1 MLIQKLSEQS
11 EPMKLTRFVEPLKH
25 KIQAIY
31 DELFGFI
38 TMFYTYILYS
48 KKLNAF
54 YKGETKNILDRLY
67 RHNSGYE
74 KSTKLGTP
82 WILLWQDVKSTKS
95 EAKQL
100 TNNVIVSIDNTIITD
115 LDINK
120 EINFLK
126 FINKD
131 QAANNP
137 ELLKKEIVNSLID
150 RKIKDIETNY
160 FKIEVSEKEIEINLY
175 NYLERIKINNEIINS
190 FYNQNEIEKDYL
202 KNIIKIDMKW
212 SKLVRQLYESRL
224 NVNLTEVNKEL
235 EKKQNNSVDDEKLNT
250 KLIIIEQNKLLN
262 KFSATHLEKSKKKYL
277 IKFL

>member
-1 MLIQKLSEQS
+1 M
-11 EPMKLTRFVEPLKH
+11 
-25 KIQAIY
+25 
-31 DELFGFI
+31 
-38 TMFYTYILYS
+38 S
-48 KKLNAF
+48 KKIFLLILFVF
-54 YKGETKNILDRLY
+54 YLI
-67 RHNSGYE
+67 S
-74 KSTKLGTP
+74 
-82 WILLWQDVKSTKS
+82 S

-100 TNNVIVSIDNTIITD
+100 TNNVIVSIDNSIITD
-115 LDINK
+115 VDINK

-126 FINKD
+126 FINKE

-137 ELLKKEIVNSLID
+137 ELLKKEIINILID

-175 NYLERIKINNEIINS
+175 NYLERMKVNNEILNS

-235 EKKQNNSVDDEKLNT
+235 EKEQNNSVDDEKL
-250 KLIIIEQNKLLN
+250 KRQLIITEQNKLLN

>member
-1 MLIQKLSEQS
+1 M
-11 EPMKLTRFVEPLKH
+11 
-25 KIQAIY
+25 
-31 DELFGFI
+31 
-38 TMFYTYILYS
+38 S
-48 KKLNAF
+48 KKIFLLIF
-54 YKGETKNILDRLY
+54 FVFFLT
-67 RHNSGYE
+67 NS
-74 KSTKLGTP
+74 K
-82 WILLWQDVKSTKS
+82 
-95 EAKQL
+95 AKQL
-100 TNNVIVSIDNTIITD
+100 TNNVVVSIDNSIITD

-131 QAANNP
+131 QTANNP

-175 NYLERIKINNEIINS
+175 NYLERIKINNEILNS

-212 SKLVRQLYESRL
+212 SKLVRQMYESRL

-235 EKKQNNSVDDEKLNT
+235 EKEQNNSVDDEKL
-250 KLIIIEQNKLLN
+250 KRQLIITEQNKLLN
-262 KFSATHLEKSKKKYL
+262 KYSATHLEKSKKKYL

>member
-1 MLIQKLSEQS
+1 M
-11 EPMKLTRFVEPLKH
+11 
-25 KIQAIY
+25 
-31 DELFGFI
+31 
-38 TMFYTYILYS
+38 S
-48 KKLNAF
+48 KKIF
-54 YKGETKNILDRLY
+54 
-67 RHNSGYE
+67 
-74 KSTKLGTP
+74 
-82 WILLWQDVKSTKS
+82 LLIFFFCFLTNS

-131 QAANNP
+131 QAVNKP

-160 FKIEVSEKEIEINLY
+160 FKIEVSEKEIEINIY
-175 NYLERIKINNEIINS
+175 NYLERVKINNEIINS

-212 SKLVRQLYESRL
+212 SKLIRQLYESRL

-235 EKKQNNSVDDEKLNT
+235 EKEQNNSVDDEKL
-250 KLIIIEQNKLLN
+250 KRQLIITEQNKLLN

>member
-1 MLIQKLSEQS
+1 M
-11 EPMKLTRFVEPLKH
+11 
-25 KIQAIY
+25 
-31 DELFGFI
+31 
-38 TMFYTYILYS
+38 S
-48 KKLNAF
+48 KKIF
-54 YKGETKNILDRLY
+54 
-67 RHNSGYE
+67 
-74 KSTKLGTP
+74 
-82 WILLWQDVKSTKS
+82 LLIFFVYFFNNS

-100 TNNVIVSIDNTIITD
+100 TNNVIVSIDNSIITD

-126 FINKD
+126 FINND

-137 ELLKKEIVNSLID
+137 ELLKKEIINSLID

-160 FKIEVSEKEIEINLY
+160 YKIEVSEKEIDINLY

-235 EKKQNNSVDDEKLNT
+235 EKEQNNSVDDEKL
-250 KLIIIEQNKLLN
+250 KRQLIITEQNKLLN

>member
-1 MLIQKLSEQS
+1 M
-11 EPMKLTRFVEPLKH
+11 
-25 KIQAIY
+25 
-31 DELFGFI
+31 
-38 TMFYTYILYS
+38 S
-48 KKLNAF
+48 KKIF
-54 YKGETKNILDRLY
+54 
-67 RHNSGYE
+67 
-74 KSTKLGTP
+74 
-82 WILLWQDVKSTKS
+82 LLIFFVFFLANS

-235 EKKQNNSVDDEKLNT
+235 EKEQNNSVDDEKL
-250 KLIIIEQNKLLN
+250 KRQLIITEQNKLLN

>member
-1 MLIQKLSEQS
+1 M
-11 EPMKLTRFVEPLKH
+11 
-25 KIQAIY
+25 
-31 DELFGFI
+31 
-38 TMFYTYILYS
+38 S
-48 KKLNAF
+48 KKIF
-54 YKGETKNILDRLY
+54 
-67 RHNSGYE
+67 
-74 KSTKLGTP
+74 
-82 WILLWQDVKSTKS
+82 LLIFFVFFFTNS

-131 QAANNP
+131 QDATNTVQ
-137 ELLKKEIVNSLID
+137 LKKEIINSLID

-175 NYLERIKINNEIINS
+175 NYLERIKVNNEIINS

-212 SKLVRQLYESRL
+212 SKLIKQLYESRL

-235 EKKQNNSVDDEKLNT
+235 EKEQNNSVNDEKL
-250 KLIIIEQNKLLN
+250 KRQLIIVEQNKLLN

>member
-1 MLIQKLSEQS
+1 M
-11 EPMKLTRFVEPLKH
+11 
-25 KIQAIY
+25 
-31 DELFGFI
+31 
-38 TMFYTYILYS
+38 S
-48 KKLNAF
+48 KKIF
-54 YKGETKNILDRLY
+54 
-67 RHNSGYE
+67 
-74 KSTKLGTP
+74 
-82 WILLWQDVKSTKS
+82 LLIFFVFFLTNS
-95 EAKQL
+95 EANQL

-137 ELLKKEIVNSLID
+137 ELLKREILNILID

-212 SKLVRQLYESRL
+212 SNLIRQIYGSRL

-235 EKKQNNSVDDEKLNT
+235 EKKQNNSVDDEKL
-250 KLIIIEQNKLLN
+250 KRQLIITEQNKLLN

>member
-1 MLIQKLSEQS
+1 M
-11 EPMKLTRFVEPLKH
+11 
-25 KIQAIY
+25 
-31 DELFGFI
+31 
-38 TMFYTYILYS
+38 S
-48 KKLNAF
+48 KKIF
-54 YKGETKNILDRLY
+54 
-67 RHNSGYE
+67 
-74 KSTKLGTP
+74 
-82 WILLWQDVKSTKS
+82 LLIFFVCFLTNS

-100 TNNVIVSIDNTIITD
+100 TNKVIVSIDNLIITD

-120 EINFLK
+120 EINFFK

-175 NYLERIKINNEIINS
+175 NYLERIKISNEILNS

-212 SKLVRQLYESRL
+212 SKLVRQMYESRL

-235 EKKQNNSVDDEKLNT
+235 EKEQNNTVDDEKL
-250 KLIIIEQNKLLN
+250 KRQLIITEQNKLLN
-262 KFSATHLEKSKKKYL
+262 KYSATHLEKSKKKYL

>member
-1 MLIQKLSEQS
+1 M
-11 EPMKLTRFVEPLKH
+11 
-25 KIQAIY
+25 
-31 DELFGFI
+31 
-38 TMFYTYILYS
+38 S
-48 KKLNAF
+48 KKIF
-54 YKGETKNILDRLY
+54 
-67 RHNSGYE
+67 
-74 KSTKLGTP
+74 
-82 WILLWQDVKSTKS
+82 LLIFFVCFLTNS

-100 TNNVIVSIDNTIITD
+100 NNNVIVSIDNSIITD

-120 EINFLK
+120 EFNFLK

-175 NYLERIKINNEIINS
+175 NYLERIKINNEILNS

-212 SKLVRQLYESRL
+212 SKLVRQMYESRL

-235 EKKQNNSVDDEKLNT
+235 EKEQNNSVDDEKL
-250 KLIIIEQNKLLN
+250 KRQLIITEQNKLLN
-262 KFSATHLEKSKKKYL
+262 KYSATHLEKSKKKYL

>member
-1 MLIQKLSEQS
+1 M
-11 EPMKLTRFVEPLKH
+11 
-25 KIQAIY
+25 
-31 DELFGFI
+31 
-38 TMFYTYILYS
+38 S
-48 KKLNAF
+48 KKIF
-54 YKGETKNILDRLY
+54 
-67 RHNSGYE
+67 
-74 KSTKLGTP
+74 
-82 WILLWQDVKSTKS
+82 LLIFFVFFLTSS

-100 TNNVIVSIDNTIITD
+100 TNNVIVSIDNSIITD
-115 LDINK
+115 VDINK

-126 FINKD
+126 FINKE

-137 ELLKKEIVNSLID
+137 ELLKKEIINSLID

-175 NYLERIKINNEIINS
+175 NYLERIKINNETINS

-202 KNIIKIDMKW
+202 KKIIKIDMKW
-212 SKLVRQLYESRL
+212 SKLIRQLYESRL

-235 EKKQNNSVDDEKLNT
+235 EKEQNNSVDDEKL
-250 KLIIIEQNKLLN
+250 KRQLIINEQNKLLN

>member
-1 MLIQKLSEQS
+1 MSKKIFLLIFFVFFIANSE
-11 EPMKLTRFVEPLKH
+11 
-25 KIQAIY
+25 A
-31 DELFGFI
+31 
-38 TMFYTYILYS
+38 
-48 KKLNAF
+48 KKLNN
-54 YKGETKNILDRLY
+54 K
-67 RHNSGYE
+67 
-74 KSTKLGTP
+74 
-82 WILLWQDVKSTKS
+82 
-95 EAKQL
+95 
-100 TNNVIVSIDNTIITD
+100 VIVSIDNTIITD

-131 QAANNP
+131 LAANNS
-137 ELLKKEIVNSLID
+137 ELLKKEIINSLID

-175 NYLERIKINNEIINS
+175 NYLERMKVNNEIINS

-212 SKLVRQLYESRL
+212 SKLVRQMYEGRL

-235 EKKQNNSVDDEKLNT
+235 EKEQNNSVDDEKL
-250 KLIIIEQNKLLN
+250 KKQLIITEQNKLLN

>member
-1 MLIQKLSEQS
+1 M
-11 EPMKLTRFVEPLKH
+11 
-25 KIQAIY
+25 
-31 DELFGFI
+31 
-38 TMFYTYILYS
+38 S
-48 KKLNAF
+48 KKIF
-54 YKGETKNILDRLY
+54 
-67 RHNSGYE
+67 
-74 KSTKLGTP
+74 
-82 WILLWQDVKSTKS
+82 LLIFFVCFLTNS

-100 TNNVIVSIDNTIITD
+100 NNNVVVSIDNSIITD

-120 EINFLK
+120 EFNFLK

-175 NYLERIKINNEIINS
+175 NYLERIKISNEILNS

-212 SKLVRQLYESRL
+212 SKLVRQMYESRL

-235 EKKQNNSVDDEKLNT
+235 EKEQNNSVDDEKL
-250 KLIIIEQNKLLN
+250 KRQLIITEQNKLLN
-262 KFSATHLEKSKKKYL
+262 KYSATHLEKSKKKYL

>member
-1 MLIQKLSEQS
+1 MSKRIFLLIFFVFF
-11 EPMKLTRFVEPLKH
+11 LT
-25 KIQAIY
+25 
-31 DELFGFI
+31 
-38 TMFYTYILYS
+38 
-48 KKLNAF
+48 N
-54 YKGETKNILDRLY
+54 
-67 RHNSGYE
+67 
-74 KSTKLGTP
+74 
-82 WILLWQDVKSTKS
+82 S
-95 EAKQL
+95 EAKQF

-126 FINKD
+126 FVNKD
-131 QAANNP
+131 QAANSP
-137 ELLKKEIVNSLID
+137 GLLKKEIVNSLID

-175 NYLERIKINNEIINS
+175 NYLESMKVNNETLNS

-212 SKLVRQLYESRL
+212 SKLIRQLYESRL

-235 EKKQNNSVDDEKLNT
+235 EKEQNNPVGDEKL
-250 KLIIIEQNKLLN
+250 KRQLIITEQNKLLN

>member
-1 MLIQKLSEQS
+1 M
-11 EPMKLTRFVEPLKH
+11 
-25 KIQAIY
+25 
-31 DELFGFI
+31 
-38 TMFYTYILYS
+38 S
-48 KKLNAF
+48 KKIF
-54 YKGETKNILDRLY
+54 
-67 RHNSGYE
+67 
-74 KSTKLGTP
+74 
-82 WILLWQDVKSTKS
+82 LLIFFVFFLTNS

-131 QAANNP
+131 QAVNNP

-160 FKIEVSEKEIEINLY
+160 FKIEVSEKEIEINIY

-212 SKLVRQLYESRL
+212 AKLIRQLYESRL

-235 EKKQNNSVDDEKLNT
+235 EKEQSNSVDDEKL
-250 KLIIIEQNKLLN
+250 KRQLIITEQNKLLN

>member
-1 MLIQKLSEQS
+1 M
-11 EPMKLTRFVEPLKH
+11 
-25 KIQAIY
+25 
-31 DELFGFI
+31 
-38 TMFYTYILYS
+38 S
-48 KKLNAF
+48 KKIFLLIFFAF
-54 YKGETKNILDRLY
+54 FL
-67 RHNSGYE
+67 
-74 KSTKLGTP
+74 
-82 WILLWQDVKSTKS
+82 TKS

-235 EKKQNNSVDDEKLNT
+235 EKEQNNSADDEKL
-250 KLIIIEQNKLLN
+250 KRQLIITEQNKLLN

>member
-1 MLIQKLSEQS
+1 MSSKIFLLIFFVFY
-11 EPMKLTRFVEPLKH
+11 LTN
-25 KIQAIY
+25 
-31 DELFGFI
+31 
-38 TMFYTYILYS
+38 T
-48 KKLNAF
+48 
-54 YKGETKNILDRLY
+54 
-67 RHNSGYE
+67 
-74 KSTKLGTP
+74 
-82 WILLWQDVKSTKS
+82 
-95 EAKQL
+95 EAKKL

-137 ELLKKEIVNSLID
+137 ELFKKEIINSLID
-150 RKIKDIETNY
+150 RKIKDVETNY

-175 NYLERIKINNEIINS
+175 NYLERIKINNEVINS

-202 KNIIKIDMKW
+202 RNIIKIDMKW

-235 EKKQNNSVDDEKLNT
+235 EKEQNNSADDEKL
-250 KLIIIEQNKLLN
+250 KKQLIIIEQNKLLN